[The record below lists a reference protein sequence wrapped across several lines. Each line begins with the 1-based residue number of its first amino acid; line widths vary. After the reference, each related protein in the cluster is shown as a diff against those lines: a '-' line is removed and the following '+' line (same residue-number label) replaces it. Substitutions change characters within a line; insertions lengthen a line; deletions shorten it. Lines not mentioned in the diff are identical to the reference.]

1 MENEQS
7 KKRTA
12 TATLGGGCFWCT
24 EAVFLRL
31 RGVSKVTS
39 GYTGGSVENPT
50 YRQICTGTTGHAEV
64 VRIEFDPEEIE
75 FAQILD
81 VFFHTHDPTTLN
93 RQGADVGTQYRSSV
107 FWDSKKQKDEASA
120 VISDLDDSGEF
131 DFPIVTTLEELGKF
145 YPAEDYHQ
153 NYFDENPRQGYC
165 EMVINPKVTKFQ
177 KRYKELLKKPAAKAP

>member
-1 MENEQS
+1 MTNEQP
-7 KKRTA
+7 KKRNQI
-12 TATLGGGCFWCT
+12 ATLGGGCFWCT

-31 RGVSKVTS
+31 RGVTRVTS
-39 GYTGGSVENPT
+39 GYTGGTVDNPT
-50 YRQICTGTTGHAEV
+50 YRQICTGKTGHAEV
-64 VRIEFDPEEIE
+64 VRIEFDPEEIA
-75 FAQILD
+75 FTQILD

-107 FWDSKKQKDEASA
+107 FWANKEQKEVAA
-120 VISDLDDSGEF
+120 KVIKDLDDSGEF

-165 EMVINPKVTKFQ
+165 EVVINPKVTKFQ
-177 KRYKELLKKPAAKAP
+177 KRYKELLKKPVVKTP